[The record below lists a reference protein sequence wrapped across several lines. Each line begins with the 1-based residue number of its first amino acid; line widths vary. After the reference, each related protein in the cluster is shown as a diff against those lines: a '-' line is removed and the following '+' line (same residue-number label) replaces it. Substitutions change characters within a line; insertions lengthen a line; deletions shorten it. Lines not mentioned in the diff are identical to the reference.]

1 MPITTDADWWRNA
14 VIYQVYPKSW
24 ADSDGDGFGDIAGI
38 RSRLAHLARLGVDAV
53 WFSPW
58 YTSPQAD
65 GGYDVADFRAIDPM
79 FGDVAEVEALVA
91 EAHDL
96 GIKVI
101 VDIVPNHSS
110 DQHVLLPGGAGLRAG
125 VPGLAALPLRAR
137 GGRRRQPAQRLA
149 LRVRRLAPG
158 TPSSMRPGSR
168 AGGGTCTCS
177 TPPSRTSTGST
188 PTCARSSRRH
198 FGSGS
203 TGASTA
209 SASTWPPAWSRR
221 PATRAPARARDC
233 T

>member
-1 MPITTDADWWRNA
+1 MSITTDADWWRSA

-24 ADSDGDGFGDIAGI
+24 ADSDGDGFGDITGI
-38 RSRLAHLARLGVDAV
+38 RSRLAHLVRLGVDAV

-65 GGYDVADFRAIDPM
+65 GGYDVADFRGIDPL
-79 FGDVAEVEALVA
+79 FGDVADVEALVA

-110 DQHVLLPGGAGLRAG
+110 DQHAFFQDALASETGFGCV
-125 VPGLAALPLRAR
+125 AALPLRAR
-137 GGRRRQPAQRLA
+137 RRRRCQPAERLA
-149 LRVRRLAPG
+149 LARSAAPRG
-158 TPSSMRPGSR
+158 TPSSMRPGTR

-177 TPPSRTSTGST
+177 TPPSRTSTGTT
-188 PTCARSSRRH
+188 PTCTRSSWTH
-198 FGSGS
+198 CGSGS

-209 SASTWPPAWSRR
+209 SASTWPPDWPRL
-221 PATRAPARARDC
+221 PATHAPARATGCR
-233 T
+233 